1 MASKPKMIIAHP
13 NFKSTGSRLI
23 VSITPAT
30 DEKEGFLTLQLQNQV
45 PDNNRWDEENGTVI
59 DLNQNDI
66 AKFVAVMR
74 GYEESIDDGKGIWY
88 RTDESYCRAHFR
100 HRIEPTPGYALLVD
114 NGNGPIQIFLSNY
127 EAISLCE
134 VMQVALYH
142 VVFG

>member
-1 MASKPKMIIAHP
+1 MASKHKMIISHP
-13 NFKSTGSRLI
+13 NSKSTGSRLI

-30 DEKEGFLTLQLQNQV
+30 DEKEGCLMLRLQKQV
-45 PDNNRWDEENGTVI
+45 SDYIWDIDNESYI
-59 DLNQNDI
+59 DLNQIDI
-66 AKFVAVMR
+66 AKFIAVMR
-74 GYEESIDDGKGIWY
+74 GYEESIDDGKGIWH
-88 RTDESYCRAHFR
+88 RTDESYCHACFR
-100 HRIEPTPGYALLVD
+100 HRIEPIPGYALSVD